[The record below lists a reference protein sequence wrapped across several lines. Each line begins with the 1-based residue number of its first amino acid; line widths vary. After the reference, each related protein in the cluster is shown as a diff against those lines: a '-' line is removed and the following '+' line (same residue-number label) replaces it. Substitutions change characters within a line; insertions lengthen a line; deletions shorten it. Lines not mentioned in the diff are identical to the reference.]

1 MRELSSSCLA
11 DQERRME
18 NKCFKGSGRNYE
30 GGGEG
35 ASIFVHM
42 RSLKNLTLPKL
53 LAGKL

>member
-1 MRELSSSCLA
+1 MREFSSSCLA

-18 NKCFKGSGRNYE
+18 NKCFKGSGRNY
-30 GGGEG
+30 GGGG
-35 ASIFVHM
+35 GVSIFVRM